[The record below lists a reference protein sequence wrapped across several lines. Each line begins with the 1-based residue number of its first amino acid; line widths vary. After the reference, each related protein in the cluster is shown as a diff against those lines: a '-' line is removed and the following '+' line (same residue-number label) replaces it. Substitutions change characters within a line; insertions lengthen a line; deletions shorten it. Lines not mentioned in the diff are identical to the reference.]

1 MFEHIIRTPDE
12 RFLGLKFKEFK
23 KARKASLSPIAG
35 SILKEIDKDTEALD
49 KNYKKI
55 SNKIDYLLLC
65 FDSIENEK
73 DKVKKL
79 WKLII
84 KYYNKKNIDSLI
96 STYSLIINYIYSF
109 SIESK
114 LETDEISKLEILLH
128 DKIKKSIE
136 KKFLNLNFVQ
146 PAYLYVFWYSKR
158 GEFLKELKIG
168 NLAGDSSYLRSI
180 YDEHSDYFIKL
191 KNDDPELYLKFINIF
206 KIQFNSNDKA
216 YKLNNISFYK
226 EKCLEQI
233 IIAKNQ
239 GKYDVL
245 YYLLEDYHNV
255 KYNKFENYFLKYCFG
270 YGEKPFRLIYPFLA
284 VSLIYSFFFTSMDA
298 FIYNTQVKSI
308 STFFDKL
315 FEYFL
320 NNNTTML
327 TLDSNDNYYPSRF
340 INLVV
345 FTLQIIGFTITSSFV
360 ALYLRLKIR
369 F

>member
-1 MFEHIIRTPDE
+1 MFEHIVRTPDE

-23 KARKASLSPIAG
+23 KARKASLNPAVA
-35 SILKEIDKDTEALD
+35 SILNELDKDDDAVD
-49 KNYKKI
+49 KDYKKI
-55 SNKIDYLLLC
+55 SDKIDYLILC
-65 FDSIENEK
+65 FISIENK
-73 DKVKKL
+73 KKKVKEL
-79 WKLII
+79 WKLTT
-84 KYYNKKNIDSLI
+84 KYYNEKNIDSLP

-114 LETDEISKLEILLH
+114 LDIDKISKHEILLH

-136 KKFLNLNFVQ
+136 KKFINLNSIQ
-146 PAYLYVFWYSKR
+146 PAYLYVFWFSKR
-158 GEFLKELKIG
+158 GEFLKELKIS
-168 NLAGDSSYLRSI
+168 NLAGDSSYLRNI

-191 KNDDPELYLKFINIF
+191 RNDDPELYLKYINIF

-239 GKYDVL
+239 GKYDIL
-245 YYLLEDYHNV
+245 YYLLEDYYKV
-255 KYNKFENYFLKYCFG
+255 KYNRLENCFLKYFFG
-270 YGEKPFRLIYPFLA
+270 YGEKPFRLIYPFIA
-284 VSLIYSFFFTSMDA
+284 VSVIYSIFFTSMDA
-298 FIYNTQVKSI
+298 FLYNTQVKSI

-345 FTLQIIGFTITSSFV
+345 FSLQIIGFTITSSFV